1 MRAYNAV
8 KEIFIGVTGEVC
20 FMEFVIISGMS
31 GAGKTSAL
39 HIMEDIGYYCV
50 DNIPAS
56 LLQTLYKLCKDS
68 TDNAM
73 KRVAVVVDVR
83 GNGDYE
89 AMYNDLEE
97 FKNNNE
103 GVKIL
108 YIDAKVDSLIVRY
121 KETRRRHPL
130 TERLRDGSV
139 AAAVREEQRLL
150 VPVKNL
156 ADYGIDTTFMSIK
169 QLRERIIS
177 MFLEKSS
184 NSIVLTFM
192 SFGFKYGI
200 PLEADIIIDVRCL
213 PNPFYIA
220 ELKEHTGLEKC
231 VQEYV
236 LDSEETQGFVKKLI
250 DLLDFSLP
258 LYLKE
263 GKSELVVGIGCT
275 GGKHRSVTIADLLDK
290 YFMEKGYKCIVQH
303 RDVKK

>member
-1 MRAYNAV
+1 
-8 KEIFIGVTGEVC
+8 
-20 FMEFVIISGMS
+20 MEFVIISGMS

-50 DNIPAS
+50 DNIPTS

-68 TDNAM
+68 SDKAM

-89 AMYNDLEE
+89 AMYDDLEN
-97 FKNNNE
+97 FKKNNE
-103 GVKIL
+103 GVSIL

-139 AAAVREEQRLL
+139 AAAVKEEQRLL
-150 VPVKNL
+150 VPVKTL
-156 ADYGIDTTFMSIK
+156 ADYSIDTTFMSIK

-177 MFLEKSS
+177 MFLENSS
-184 NSIVLTFM
+184 NSIMLTFM

-200 PLEADIIIDVRCL
+200 PLESDLIIDVRCL

-231 VQEYV
+231 IQDYV
-236 LDSEETQGFVKKLI
+236 LDSEETQEFVKRLI
-250 DLLDFSLP
+250 DWLDYSLP

-275 GGKHRSVTIADLLDK
+275 GGKHRSVTIAELLDN

>member
-1 MRAYNAV
+1 
-8 KEIFIGVTGEVC
+8 
-20 FMEFVIISGMS
+20 MEFVIISGMS

-50 DNIPAS
+50 DNIPTS

-68 TDNAM
+68 SDKAM

-89 AMYNDLEE
+89 VMYDDLEN
-97 FKNNNE
+97 FKKNNE
-103 GVKIL
+103 GVSIL

-130 TERLRDGSV
+130 TERLKDGSV
-139 AAAVREEQRLL
+139 TDAVKEEQRLL
-150 VPVKNL
+150 VPVKTL
-156 ADYGIDTTFMSIK
+156 ADYSIDTTFMSIK

-177 MFLEKSS
+177 MFLENSS
-184 NSIVLTFM
+184 NSIMITFM

-200 PLEADIIIDVRCL
+200 PLESDLIIDVRCL

-231 VQEYV
+231 IQDYV
-236 LDSEETQGFVKKLI
+236 LDSEETQEFVKRLI
-250 DLLDFSLP
+250 DWLDYSLP

-275 GGKHRSVTIADLLDK
+275 GGKHRSVTIAELLDN

>member
-1 MRAYNAV
+1 MV
-8 KEIFIGVTGEVC
+8 
-20 FMEFVIISGMS
+20 FVIISGMS

-50 DNIPAS
+50 DNIPTS

-68 TDNAM
+68 SDKAM

-89 AMYNDLEE
+89 VMYDDLEN
-97 FKNNNE
+97 FKKNNE
-103 GVKIL
+103 GVSIL

-139 AAAVREEQRLL
+139 AAAVKEEQRLL
-150 VPVKNL
+150 VPVKTL
-156 ADYGIDTTFMSIK
+156 ADYSIDTTFMSIK

-177 MFLEKSS
+177 MFLENSS
-184 NSIVLTFM
+184 NSIMITFM

-200 PLEADIIIDVRCL
+200 PLESDLIIDVRCL

-231 VQEYV
+231 IQDYV
-236 LDSEETQGFVKKLI
+236 LDSEETQEFVKRLI
-250 DLLDFSLP
+250 DWLDYSLP

-275 GGKHRSVTIADLLDK
+275 GGKHRSVTIAELLDN

>member
-1 MRAYNAV
+1 
-8 KEIFIGVTGEVC
+8 
-20 FMEFVIISGMS
+20 MEFVIISGMS

-50 DNIPAS
+50 DNIPSS
-56 LLQTLYKLCKDS
+56 LLQTLYKLCMDS
-68 TDNAM
+68 SDSAM

-89 AMYNDLEE
+89 AMYEDLEN
-97 FKNNNE
+97 FKKSNE
-103 GVKIL
+103 GVSIL

-139 AAAVREEQRLL
+139 AAAVKEEQRLL
-150 VPVKNL
+150 VPVKTL

-177 MFLEKSS
+177 MFLENSS
-184 NSIVLTFM
+184 KGIMITFM

-200 PLEADIIIDVRCL
+200 PLESDLIIDVRCL

-231 VQEYV
+231 IQDYV
-236 LDSEETQGFVKKLI
+236 LDSDETQGFVKRLI
-250 DLLDFSLP
+250 DLLDYSLP

-275 GGKHRSVTIADLLDK
+275 GGKHRSVTIAGLLDK
-290 YFMEKGYKCIVQH
+290 HFLDKGYKCIVQH
-303 RDVKK
+303 RDVRK

>member
-1 MRAYNAV
+1 
-8 KEIFIGVTGEVC
+8 
-20 FMEFVIISGMS
+20 MEFVIISGMS

-50 DNIPAS
+50 DNIPTS

-68 TDNAM
+68 SDKAM

-89 AMYNDLEE
+89 VMYDDLEN
-97 FKNNNE
+97 FKKNNE
-103 GVKIL
+103 GVSIL

-130 TERLRDGSV
+130 TERLKDGSV
-139 AAAVREEQRLL
+139 AAAVKEEQRLL
-150 VPVKNL
+150 VPVKTL
-156 ADYGIDTTFMSIK
+156 ADYSIDTTFMSIK

-177 MFLEKSS
+177 IFLENSS
-184 NSIVLTFM
+184 NSIMITFM

-200 PLEADIIIDVRCL
+200 PLESDLIIDVRCL

-231 VQEYV
+231 IQDYV
-236 LDSEETQGFVKKLI
+236 LDSEETQEFVKRLI
-250 DLLDFSLP
+250 DWLDYSLP

-275 GGKHRSVTIADLLDK
+275 GGKHRSVTIAELLDN

>member
-1 MRAYNAV
+1 
-8 KEIFIGVTGEVC
+8 
-20 FMEFVIISGMS
+20 MEFVIISGMS

-50 DNIPAS
+50 DNIPTS

-68 TDNAM
+68 SDKAM

-89 AMYNDLEE
+89 VMYDDLEN
-97 FKNNNE
+97 FKKSNE
-103 GVKIL
+103 GVSIL

-130 TERLRDGSV
+130 TERLKDGSV
-139 AAAVREEQRLL
+139 AAAVKEEQRLL
-150 VPVKNL
+150 VPVKTL
-156 ADYGIDTTFMSIK
+156 ADYSIDTTFMSIK

-177 MFLEKSS
+177 MFLENSS
-184 NSIVLTFM
+184 NSIMITFM

-200 PLEADIIIDVRCL
+200 PLESDLIIDVRCL

-231 VQEYV
+231 IQDYV
-236 LDSEETQGFVKKLI
+236 LDSEETQEFVKRLI
-250 DLLDFSLP
+250 DWLDYSLP

-275 GGKHRSVTIADLLDK
+275 GGKHRSVTIAELLDN

>member
-1 MRAYNAV
+1 
-8 KEIFIGVTGEVC
+8 
-20 FMEFVIISGMS
+20 MEFVIISGMS

-50 DNIPAS
+50 DNIPTS

-68 TDNAM
+68 SDKAM

-89 AMYNDLEE
+89 VMYDDLEN
-97 FKNNNE
+97 FKKNNE
-103 GVKIL
+103 GVSIL

-130 TERLRDGSV
+130 TERLKDGSV
-139 AAAVREEQRLL
+139 AAAVKEEQRLL
-150 VPVKNL
+150 VPVKTL
-156 ADYGIDTTFMSIK
+156 ADYSIDTTFMSIK

-177 MFLEKSS
+177 MFLENSS
-184 NSIVLTFM
+184 NSIMITFM

-200 PLEADIIIDVRCL
+200 PLESDLIIDVRCL

-231 VQEYV
+231 IQDYV
-236 LDSEETQGFVKKLI
+236 LDSEETQEFVKRLI
-250 DLLDFSLP
+250 DWLDYSLP

-275 GGKHRSVTIADLLDK
+275 GGKHRSVTIAGLLDN

-303 RDVKK
+303 RDVTK

>member
-1 MRAYNAV
+1 
-8 KEIFIGVTGEVC
+8 
-20 FMEFVIISGMS
+20 MEFVIISGMS

-50 DNIPAS
+50 DNIPTS

-68 TDNAM
+68 SDKAM

-89 AMYNDLEE
+89 VMYDDLEN
-97 FKNNNE
+97 FKKNNE
-103 GVKIL
+103 GVSFL

-130 TERLRDGSV
+130 TERLKDGSV
-139 AAAVREEQRLL
+139 AAAVKEEQRLL
-150 VPVKNL
+150 VPVKTL
-156 ADYGIDTTFMSIK
+156 ADYSIDTTFMSIK

-177 MFLEKSS
+177 MFLENSS
-184 NSIVLTFM
+184 NSIMITFM

-200 PLEADIIIDVRCL
+200 PLESDLIIDVRCL

-231 VQEYV
+231 IQDYV
-236 LDSEETQGFVKKLI
+236 LDSEETQEFVKRLI
-250 DLLDFSLP
+250 DWLDYSLP

-275 GGKHRSVTIADLLDK
+275 GGKHRSVTIAELLDN

>member
-1 MRAYNAV
+1 
-8 KEIFIGVTGEVC
+8 
-20 FMEFVIISGMS
+20 MEFVIISGMS

-50 DNIPAS
+50 DNIPTS

-68 TDNAM
+68 SDKAM

-89 AMYNDLEE
+89 VMYDDLEN
-97 FKNNNE
+97 FKKNNE
-103 GVKIL
+103 GVSIL

-130 TERLRDGSV
+130 TERLKDGSV
-139 AAAVREEQRLL
+139 AAAVKEEQRLL
-150 VPVKNL
+150 VPVKTL
-156 ADYGIDTTFMSIK
+156 ADYSIDTTFMSIK

-177 MFLEKSS
+177 MFLENSS
-184 NSIVLTFM
+184 NSIMITFM

-200 PLEADIIIDVRCL
+200 PLESDLIIDVRCL

-231 VQEYV
+231 IQDYV
-236 LDSEETQGFVKKLI
+236 LDSEETQEFVKRLI
-250 DLLDFSLP
+250 DWLDYSVP

-275 GGKHRSVTIADLLDK
+275 GGKHRSVTIAGLLDN

>member
-1 MRAYNAV
+1 
-8 KEIFIGVTGEVC
+8 
-20 FMEFVIISGMS
+20 MEFVIISGMS

-50 DNIPAS
+50 DNIPTS

-68 TDNAM
+68 SDRAM
-73 KRVAVVVDVR
+73 ERVAVVVDVR

-89 AMYNDLEE
+89 VMYDDLEN
-97 FKNNNE
+97 FKKNNE
-103 GVKIL
+103 GVSIL

-130 TERLRDGSV
+130 TERLKDGSV
-139 AAAVREEQRLL
+139 AAAVKEEQRLL
-150 VPVKNL
+150 VPVKTL
-156 ADYGIDTTFMSIK
+156 ADYNIDTTFMSIK

-177 MFLEKSS
+177 MFLENSS
-184 NSIVLTFM
+184 NSIMLTFM

-200 PLEADIIIDVRCL
+200 PLESDLIIDVRCL

-231 VQEYV
+231 IQDYV
-236 LDSEETQGFVKKLI
+236 LDSEETQEFVKRLI
-250 DLLDFSLP
+250 DWLDYSLP

-275 GGKHRSVTIADLLDK
+275 GGKHRSVTIAELLDN

>member
-1 MRAYNAV
+1 
-8 KEIFIGVTGEVC
+8 
-20 FMEFVIISGMS
+20 MEFVIISGMS

-50 DNIPAS
+50 DNIPTS
-56 LLQTLYKLCKDS
+56 LLQTLYKLCMDS
-68 TDNAM
+68 SDSAM

-89 AMYNDLEE
+89 AMYEDLEN
-97 FKNNNE
+97 FKKSNE
-103 GVKIL
+103 GVSIL

-139 AAAVREEQRLL
+139 AAAVKEEQRLL
-150 VPVKNL
+150 VPVKTL

-177 MFLEKSS
+177 MFLENSS
-184 NSIVLTFM
+184 KGIMITFM

-200 PLEADIIIDVRCL
+200 PLESDLIIDVRCL

-220 ELKEHTGLEKC
+220 ELKEHTKKEKC
-231 VQEYV
+231 IQDYV
-236 LDSEETQGFVKKLI
+236 LDSDETQGFVKRLI
-250 DLLDFSLP
+250 DLLDYSLP

-275 GGKHRSVTIADLLDK
+275 GGKHRSVTIAGLLDK
-290 YFMEKGYKCIVQH
+290 HFLDKGYKCIVQH
-303 RDVKK
+303 RDVRK

>member
-1 MRAYNAV
+1 
-8 KEIFIGVTGEVC
+8 
-20 FMEFVIISGMS
+20 MEFVIISGMS

-50 DNIPAS
+50 DNIPTS

-68 TDNAM
+68 TDSAM

-89 AMYNDLEE
+89 AMYNDLEN
-97 FKNNNE
+97 FKKSNE
-103 GVKIL
+103 GVSIL

-139 AAAVREEQRLL
+139 AAAVREEQKLL
-150 VPVKNL
+150 VPVKTL

-177 MFLEKSS
+177 MFLEDSTH
-184 NSIVLTFM
+184 SIVLTFM

-200 PLEADIIIDVRCL
+200 PLESDLIIDVRCL

-231 VQEYV
+231 IQDYV
-236 LDSEETQGFVKKLI
+236 LNSEETQGFVKRLI
-250 DLLDFSLP
+250 DLLDYSLP

-275 GGKHRSVTIADLLDK
+275 GGKHRSVTIAGLLDN
-290 YFMEKGYKCIVQH
+290 YFMDKGYKCIVQH

>member
-1 MRAYNAV
+1 
-8 KEIFIGVTGEVC
+8 
-20 FMEFVIISGMS
+20 MEFVIISGMS

-50 DNIPAS
+50 DNIPTS

-68 TDNAM
+68 SDKAM

-89 AMYNDLEE
+89 VMYDDLEN
-97 FKNNNE
+97 FKKNNE
-103 GVKIL
+103 GVSIL

-130 TERLRDGSV
+130 TERLKDGSV
-139 AAAVREEQRLL
+139 AAAVKEEQRLL
-150 VPVKNL
+150 VPVKTL
-156 ADYGIDTTFMSIK
+156 ADYSIDTTFMSIK

-177 MFLEKSS
+177 MFLENSS
-184 NSIVLTFM
+184 NSIMITFM

-200 PLEADIIIDVRCL
+200 PLESDLIIDVRCL

-231 VQEYV
+231 IQDYV
-236 LDSEETQGFVKKLI
+236 LDSEETQEFVERLI
-250 DLLDFSLP
+250 DWLDYSLP

-275 GGKHRSVTIADLLDK
+275 GGKHRSVTIAGLLDN
-290 YFMEKGYKCIVQH
+290 YFIEKGYKCIVQH

>member
-1 MRAYNAV
+1 
-8 KEIFIGVTGEVC
+8 
-20 FMEFVIISGMS
+20 MEFVIISGMS

-50 DNIPAS
+50 DNIPTS

-68 TDNAM
+68 SDKAM

-89 AMYNDLEE
+89 VMYDDLEN
-97 FKNNNE
+97 FKKNNE
-103 GVKIL
+103 GVSIL

-130 TERLRDGSV
+130 TERLKDGSV
-139 AAAVREEQRLL
+139 AAAVKEEQRLL
-150 VPVKNL
+150 VPVKTL
-156 ADYGIDTTFMSIK
+156 ADYSIDTTFMSIK

-177 MFLEKSS
+177 MFLENSS
-184 NSIVLTFM
+184 NSIMITFM

-200 PLEADIIIDVRCL
+200 PLESDLIIDVRCL

-231 VQEYV
+231 IQDYV
-236 LDSEETQGFVKKLI
+236 LDSEETQEFVKRLI
-250 DLLDFSLP
+250 DWLDYSLP

-263 GKSELVVGIGCT
+263 GKSELVIGIGCT
-275 GGKHRSVTIADLLDK
+275 GGKHRSVTIAELLDN

>member
-1 MRAYNAV
+1 
-8 KEIFIGVTGEVC
+8 
-20 FMEFVIISGMS
+20 MEFVIISGMS

-50 DNIPAS
+50 DNIPTS

-68 TDNAM
+68 SDKAM

-89 AMYNDLEE
+89 VMYDDLEN
-97 FKNNNE
+97 FKKNNE
-103 GVKIL
+103 GVSIL

-130 TERLRDGSV
+130 TERLKDGSV
-139 AAAVREEQRLL
+139 AAAVKEEQRLL
-150 VPVKNL
+150 VPVKTL
-156 ADYGIDTTFMSIK
+156 ADYSIDTTFMSIK

-177 MFLEKSS
+177 MFLENSS
-184 NSIVLTFM
+184 NSIMITFM

-200 PLEADIIIDVRCL
+200 PLESDLIIDVRCL

-220 ELKEHTGLEKC
+220 EIKEHTGLEKC
-231 VQEYV
+231 IQDYV
-236 LDSEETQGFVKKLI
+236 LDSEETQEFVKRLI
-250 DLLDFSLP
+250 DWLDYSLP

-275 GGKHRSVTIADLLDK
+275 GGKHRSVTIAELLDN

>member
-1 MRAYNAV
+1 
-8 KEIFIGVTGEVC
+8 
-20 FMEFVIISGMS
+20 MEFVIISGMS

-50 DNIPAS
+50 DNIPTS

-68 TDNAM
+68 SDKAM
-73 KRVAVVVDVR
+73 ERVAVVVDVR

-89 AMYNDLEE
+89 VMYDDLEN
-97 FKNNNE
+97 FKKNNE
-103 GVKIL
+103 GVSIL

-130 TERLRDGSV
+130 TERLKDGSV
-139 AAAVREEQRLL
+139 AAAVKEEQRLL
-150 VPVKNL
+150 VPVKTL
-156 ADYGIDTTFMSIK
+156 ADYSIDTTFMSIK

-177 MFLEKSS
+177 MFLENSS
-184 NSIVLTFM
+184 NSIMITFM

-200 PLEADIIIDVRCL
+200 PLESDLIIDVRCL

-231 VQEYV
+231 IQDYV
-236 LDSEETQGFVKKLI
+236 LDSEETQEFVKRLI
-250 DLLDFSLP
+250 DWLDYSLP

-275 GGKHRSVTIADLLDK
+275 GGKHRSVTIAGLLDN

>member
-1 MRAYNAV
+1 
-8 KEIFIGVTGEVC
+8 
-20 FMEFVIISGMS
+20 MEFVIISGMS

-50 DNIPAS
+50 DNIPTS

-68 TDNAM
+68 SDKAM

-89 AMYNDLEE
+89 VMYDDLEN
-97 FKNNNE
+97 FKKNNE
-103 GVKIL
+103 GVSIL

-130 TERLRDGSV
+130 TERLKDGSV
-139 AAAVREEQRLL
+139 AAAVKEEQRLL
-150 VPVKNL
+150 VPVKTL
-156 ADYGIDTTFMSIK
+156 ADYSIDTTFMSIK
-169 QLRERIIS
+169 QLRDRIIS
-177 MFLEKSS
+177 MFLENSS
-184 NSIVLTFM
+184 NSIMLTFM

-200 PLEADIIIDVRCL
+200 PLESDLIIDVRCL

-231 VQEYV
+231 IQDYV
-236 LDSEETQGFVKKLI
+236 LDSEETQEFVKRLI
-250 DLLDFSLP
+250 DWLDYSLP

-275 GGKHRSVTIADLLDK
+275 GGKHRSVTIAELLDN

>member
-1 MRAYNAV
+1 
-8 KEIFIGVTGEVC
+8 
-20 FMEFVIISGMS
+20 MEFVIISGMS

-50 DNIPAS
+50 DNIPTS

-68 TDNAM
+68 SDKAM
-73 KRVAVVVDVR
+73 KRVADVVDVR

-89 AMYNDLEE
+89 VMYDDLEN
-97 FKNNNE
+97 FKKNNE
-103 GVKIL
+103 GVSIL

-130 TERLRDGSV
+130 TERLKDGSV
-139 AAAVREEQRLL
+139 AAAVKEEQRLL
-150 VPVKNL
+150 VPVKTL
-156 ADYGIDTTFMSIK
+156 ADYSIDTTFMSIK

-177 MFLEKSS
+177 MFLENSS
-184 NSIVLTFM
+184 NSIMITFM

-200 PLEADIIIDVRCL
+200 PLESDLIIDVRCL

-231 VQEYV
+231 IQDYV
-236 LDSEETQGFVKKLI
+236 LDSEETQEFVKRLI
-250 DLLDFSLP
+250 DWLDYSLP

-275 GGKHRSVTIADLLDK
+275 GGKHRSVTIAELLDN

>member
-1 MRAYNAV
+1 
-8 KEIFIGVTGEVC
+8 
-20 FMEFVIISGMS
+20 MEFVIISGMS

-50 DNIPAS
+50 DNIPTS

-68 TDNAM
+68 SDKAM

-89 AMYNDLEE
+89 VMYDDLEN
-97 FKNNNE
+97 FKKNNE
-103 GVKIL
+103 GVSIL

-130 TERLRDGSV
+130 TERLKVGSV
-139 AAAVREEQRLL
+139 AAAVKEEQRLL
-150 VPVKNL
+150 VPVKTL
-156 ADYGIDTTFMSIK
+156 ADYSIDTTFMSIK

-177 MFLEKSS
+177 MFLENSS
-184 NSIVLTFM
+184 NSIMITFM

-200 PLEADIIIDVRCL
+200 PLESDLIIDVRCL

-231 VQEYV
+231 IQDYV
-236 LDSEETQGFVKKLI
+236 LDSEETQEFVKRLI
-250 DLLDFSLP
+250 DWLDYSLP

-275 GGKHRSVTIADLLDK
+275 GGKHRSVTIAELLDN

>member
-1 MRAYNAV
+1 
-8 KEIFIGVTGEVC
+8 
-20 FMEFVIISGMS
+20 MEFVIISGMS

-50 DNIPAS
+50 DNIPTS

-68 TDNAM
+68 SDKAM

-89 AMYNDLEE
+89 VMYDDLEN
-97 FKNNNE
+97 FKKNNE
-103 GVKIL
+103 GVSIL

-130 TERLRDGSV
+130 TERLKDGSV
-139 AAAVREEQRLL
+139 AAAVKEEQRLL
-150 VPVKNL
+150 VPVKTL
-156 ADYGIDTTFMSIK
+156 ADYSIDTTFMSIK

-177 MFLEKSS
+177 MFLENSS
-184 NSIVLTFM
+184 NSIMITFM

-200 PLEADIIIDVRCL
+200 PLESDLIIDVRCL

-220 ELKEHTGLEKC
+220 ELREHTGLEKC
-231 VQEYV
+231 IQDYV
-236 LDSEETQGFVKKLI
+236 LDSEETQEFVKRLI
-250 DLLDFSLP
+250 DWLDYSLP

-275 GGKHRSVTIADLLDK
+275 GGKHRSVTIAELLDN

>member
-1 MRAYNAV
+1 
-8 KEIFIGVTGEVC
+8 
-20 FMEFVIISGMS
+20 MEFVIISGMS

-50 DNIPAS
+50 DNIPTS

-68 TDNAM
+68 SDKAM

-89 AMYNDLEE
+89 VMYDDLEN
-97 FKNNNE
+97 FKKNNE
-103 GVKIL
+103 GVSIL
-108 YIDAKVDSLIVRY
+108 YVDAKVDSLIVRY

-130 TERLRDGSV
+130 TERLKDGSV
-139 AAAVREEQRLL
+139 AAAVKEEQRLL
-150 VPVKNL
+150 VPVKTL
-156 ADYGIDTTFMSIK
+156 ADYSIDTTFMSIK

-177 MFLEKSS
+177 MFLENSS
-184 NSIVLTFM
+184 NSIMITFM

-200 PLEADIIIDVRCL
+200 PLESDLIIDVRCL

-231 VQEYV
+231 IQDYV
-236 LDSEETQGFVKKLI
+236 LDSEETQEFVKRLI
-250 DLLDFSLP
+250 DWLDYSLP

-275 GGKHRSVTIADLLDK
+275 GGKHRSVTIAELLDN

>member
-1 MRAYNAV
+1 
-8 KEIFIGVTGEVC
+8 
-20 FMEFVIISGMS
+20 MEFVIISGMS

-50 DNIPAS
+50 DNIPTS

-68 TDNAM
+68 SDKAM

-89 AMYNDLEE
+89 VMYDDLEN
-97 FKNNNE
+97 FKKNNE
-103 GVKIL
+103 GVSIL

-130 TERLRDGSV
+130 TERLNGSV
-139 AAAVREEQRLL
+139 AAAVKEEQRLL
-150 VPVKNL
+150 VPVKTL
-156 ADYGIDTTFMSIK
+156 ADYSIDTTFMSIK

-177 MFLEKSS
+177 MFLENSS
-184 NSIVLTFM
+184 NSIMITFM

-200 PLEADIIIDVRCL
+200 PLESDLIIDVRCL

-231 VQEYV
+231 IQDYV
-236 LDSEETQGFVKKLI
+236 LDSEETQEFVKRLI
-250 DLLDFSLP
+250 DWLDYSLP

-275 GGKHRSVTIADLLDK
+275 GGKHRSVTIAELLDN

>member
-1 MRAYNAV
+1 
-8 KEIFIGVTGEVC
+8 
-20 FMEFVIISGMS
+20 MEFVIISGMS

-50 DNIPAS
+50 DNIPTS

-68 TDNAM
+68 SDKAM
-73 KRVAVVVDVR
+73 KRVAGGGDVR

-89 AMYNDLEE
+89 VMYDDLEN
-97 FKNNNE
+97 FKKNNE
-103 GVKIL
+103 GVSIL

-130 TERLRDGSV
+130 TERLKDGSV
-139 AAAVREEQRLL
+139 AAAVKEEQRLL
-150 VPVKNL
+150 VPVKTL
-156 ADYGIDTTFMSIK
+156 ADYSIDTTFMSIK

-177 MFLEKSS
+177 MFLENSS
-184 NSIVLTFM
+184 NSIMITFM

-200 PLEADIIIDVRCL
+200 PLESDLIIDVRCL

-231 VQEYV
+231 IQDYV
-236 LDSEETQGFVKKLI
+236 LDSEETQEFVKRLI
-250 DLLDFSLP
+250 DWLDYSLP

-275 GGKHRSVTIADLLDK
+275 GGKHRSVTIAELLDN

>member
-1 MRAYNAV
+1 
-8 KEIFIGVTGEVC
+8 
-20 FMEFVIISGMS
+20 MEFVIISGMS

-50 DNIPAS
+50 DNIPTS

-68 TDNAM
+68 SDKAM

-89 AMYNDLEE
+89 VMYDDLEN
-97 FKNNNE
+97 FKKNNE
-103 GVKIL
+103 GVSIL

-130 TERLRDGSV
+130 TERLKDGSV
-139 AAAVREEQRLL
+139 AAAVKEEQRLL
-150 VPVKNL
+150 VPVKTL
-156 ADYGIDTTFMSIK
+156 ADYNIDTTFMSIK

-177 MFLEKSS
+177 MFLENSS
-184 NSIVLTFM
+184 NSIMLTFM

-200 PLEADIIIDVRCL
+200 PLESDLIIDVRCL

-231 VQEYV
+231 IQDYV
-236 LDSEETQGFVKKLI
+236 LDSEETQEFVKRLI
-250 DLLDFSLP
+250 DWLDYSLP

-275 GGKHRSVTIADLLDK
+275 GGKHRSVTIAELLDN

>member
-1 MRAYNAV
+1 
-8 KEIFIGVTGEVC
+8 
-20 FMEFVIISGMS
+20 MEFVIISGMS

-50 DNIPAS
+50 DNIPTS

-68 TDNAM
+68 SDKAM

-89 AMYNDLEE
+89 VMYDDLEN
-97 FKNNNE
+97 FKKNNE
-103 GVKIL
+103 GVSIL

-130 TERLRDGSV
+130 TERLKDGSV
-139 AAAVREEQRLL
+139 AAAVKEEQRLL
-150 VPVKNL
+150 VPVKTL
-156 ADYGIDTTFMSIK
+156 ADYSIDTTFMSIK

-177 MFLEKSS
+177 MFLENSS
-184 NSIVLTFM
+184 NSIMITFM

-200 PLEADIIIDVRCL
+200 PLESDLIIDVRCL

-231 VQEYV
+231 IQDYV
-236 LDSEETQGFVKKLI
+236 LDSEETQEFVKRLI
-250 DLLDFSLP
+250 DWLDYSLP

-275 GGKHRSVTIADLLDK
+275 GGKHRSVTIAELLDN
-290 YFMEKGYKCIVQH
+290 YFMGKGYKCIVQH

>member
-1 MRAYNAV
+1 
-8 KEIFIGVTGEVC
+8 
-20 FMEFVIISGMS
+20 MEFVIISGMS

-50 DNIPAS
+50 DNIPTS

-68 TDNAM
+68 SDKAM

-89 AMYNDLEE
+89 VMYDDLEN
-97 FKNNNE
+97 FKKNNE
-103 GVKIL
+103 GVSIL

-130 TERLRDGSV
+130 TERLKDGSV
-139 AAAVREEQRLL
+139 AAAVKEEQRLL
-150 VPVKNL
+150 VPVKTL
-156 ADYGIDTTFMSIK
+156 ADYSIDTTFMSIK

-177 MFLEKSS
+177 MFLENSS
-184 NSIVLTFM
+184 NSIMITFM

-200 PLEADIIIDVRCL
+200 PLESDLIIDVRCL

-231 VQEYV
+231 IQDYV
-236 LDSEETQGFVKKLI
+236 LDSKETQEFVKRLI
-250 DLLDFSLP
+250 DWLDYSLP

-275 GGKHRSVTIADLLDK
+275 GGKHRSVTIAGLLDN

>member
-1 MRAYNAV
+1 
-8 KEIFIGVTGEVC
+8 
-20 FMEFVIISGMS
+20 MEFVIISGMS

-50 DNIPAS
+50 DNIPTS

-68 TDNAM
+68 SDKAM

-89 AMYNDLEE
+89 VMYDDLEN
-97 FKNNNE
+97 FKKNNE
-103 GVKIL
+103 GVSIL

-130 TERLRDGSV
+130 TKRLKDGSV
-139 AAAVREEQRLL
+139 AAAVKEEQRLL
-150 VPVKNL
+150 VPVKTL
-156 ADYGIDTTFMSIK
+156 ADYSIDTTFMSIK

-177 MFLEKSS
+177 MFLENSS
-184 NSIVLTFM
+184 NSIMITFM

-200 PLEADIIIDVRCL
+200 PLESDLIIDVRCL

-231 VQEYV
+231 IQDYV
-236 LDSEETQGFVKKLI
+236 LDSEETQEFVKRLI
-250 DLLDFSLP
+250 DWLDYSLP

-275 GGKHRSVTIADLLDK
+275 GGKHRSVTIAELLDN

>member
-1 MRAYNAV
+1 
-8 KEIFIGVTGEVC
+8 
-20 FMEFVIISGMS
+20 MEFVIISGMS

-50 DNIPAS
+50 DNIPSS
-56 LLQTLYKLCKDS
+56 LLQTLYKLCMDS
-68 TDNAM
+68 SDSAM

-89 AMYNDLEE
+89 AMYDDLEN
-97 FKNNNE
+97 FKKCNE
-103 GVKIL
+103 GVSIL

-130 TERLRDGSV
+130 TERLKDGSV
-139 AAAVREEQRLL
+139 AAAVKEEQRLL
-150 VPVKNL
+150 VPVKTL

-177 MFLEKSS
+177 MFLENSS
-184 NSIVLTFM
+184 KGIMITFM

-200 PLEADIIIDVRCL
+200 PLESDLIIDVRCL

-231 VQEYV
+231 IQDYV
-236 LDSEETQGFVKKLI
+236 LDSDETQGFVKRLI
-250 DLLDFSLP
+250 DLLDYSLP

-275 GGKHRSVTIADLLDK
+275 GGKHRSVTIAGLLDK
-290 YFMEKGYKCIVQH
+290 HFLDKGYKCIVQH
-303 RDVKK
+303 RDVRK

>member
-1 MRAYNAV
+1 
-8 KEIFIGVTGEVC
+8 
-20 FMEFVIISGMS
+20 MEFVIISGMS

-50 DNIPAS
+50 DNIPTS

-68 TDNAM
+68 SDKAM

-89 AMYNDLEE
+89 VMYDDLEN
-97 FKNNNE
+97 FKKNNE
-103 GVKIL
+103 GVSIL

-130 TERLRDGSV
+130 TERLKDGSV
-139 AAAVREEQRLL
+139 AAAVKEEQRLL
-150 VPVKNL
+150 VPVKTL
-156 ADYGIDTTFMSIK
+156 ADYSIDTTFMSIK

-177 MFLEKSS
+177 MFLENSS
-184 NSIVLTFM
+184 NSIMITFM

-200 PLEADIIIDVRCL
+200 PLESDLIIDVRCL

-231 VQEYV
+231 IQDYV
-236 LDSEETQGFVKKLI
+236 LDSEETQEFVKRLI
-250 DLLDFSLP
+250 DWLDYSLP

-263 GKSELVVGIGCT
+263 DKSELVVGIGCT
-275 GGKHRSVTIADLLDK
+275 GGKHRSVTIAELLDN